1 MSDALHILCL
11 GLGANNSVLDI
22 HGRFMP
28 PLLHLF
34 MSTSMLGIRAD
45 QIRSDAVHCFASTSS
60 WVILIAV
67 NSIDVIFQIQ
77 WKVNWIFENY

>member
-22 HGRFMP
+22 LGRFMP

-34 MSTSMLGIRAD
+34 MSTSMLGSD